1 MAAKAIPKL
10 ADWIEMD
17 LSLSVREN
25 RLQPVWEVE
34 DLIAQIG
41 DVVTGEGIRCP
52 VLTGP
57 SGVGKTA
64 VIHELVRQLARS
76 EGPERLRG
84 ARVVQ
89 ISLRTM
95 AGRFKHSSEGI
106 EILRS
111 LLDSIVAADPPIVP
125 YIRDLHSAYSLD
137 WESLFVRFCG
147 QARLPLIGE
156 ASARELAVMLE
167 FTSDLSPYVIPIPV
181 SEPDLGRTRRI
192 VSRWADHT
200 AAKGGRVITPDAQR
214 IAIELTGR
222 FLGNQHFPRKALDL
236 LRQTRDLGGA
246 AVTLGDVVARFS
258 QLTRV
263 PQQLVDP
270 EIRLDLVEVRK
281 FLADR
286 LLGQDE
292 SVDAVIRMI
301 ALIKAGLADSRR
313 PFGTF
318 LFVGPT
324 GVGKTH
330 TGQLLAEYLFG
341 DRHRLVRINMA
352 DYGGEGDGSV
362 LFGHPLGSSADQKR
376 GVIATRLGGV
386 AFGVLLLDEFE
397 KAHTKVHDAF
407 LQLMDEGRYTNGLGE
422 MVSARSLI
430 VIATSNAGA
439 EVYRESGIGFRDA
452 ADLDRAD
459 SELDR
464 RLLKHFRLEFLNRFD
479 RVVHFHPLDRSTIR
493 AIATREL
500 SELLRREGIAGRG
513 LAVDVD
519 AEVLDWLVAHGYH
532 PHYGARFL
540 RREIERSVTGTL
552 AQWIVTHN
560 PAPGAR
566 IALAVRRDAIVVRAD
581 ERAAETPPRRVVV
594 DAFASAKAWVDR
606 WTKREAEAGVRK
618 EAASALIEKSASAEF
633 WGDPGHAQSILR
645 EYTSID
651 ARIQADARLLA
662 PARRLAR
669 LGGHEDVGVVAELLA
684 ETEAAWTRW
693 NRLEAEDGPIG
704 AWLIIGTADALANA
718 PVPWLQELV
727 DSEREWLKR
736 LGFTCEIVAERV
748 VGERIASVAFEVE
761 GAGVVARLGMERG
774 VHRRRARNGH
784 VERLLVDVVPR
795 GDARSGPL
803 VHDARRVKGAFVA
816 RRACRV
822 VVSVAG
828 KGSEETWLGIARDTL
843 SLFSADLFDARRGAA
858 GEVDV
863 ARQYGFDGVAARD
876 PRTGAVVVGGKE
888 VARGEFEALLR
899 AWEEQG
905 GR

>member
-1 MAAKAIPKL
+1 MPTKAPPKL
-10 ADWIEMD
+10 ADWMEMD
-17 LSLSVREN
+17 LSASVREN
-25 RLQPVWEVE
+25 RLVPVWEV
-34 DLIAQIG
+34 DDILIQIG
-41 DVVTGEGIRCP
+41 DVVSGEGIRCP

-64 VIHELVRQLARS
+64 TIHELVRRLARG

-89 ISLRTM
+89 ISLRTI
-95 AGRFKHSSEGI
+95 AGRFKQPSDGAEIVRQLFDGI
-106 EILRS
+106 
-111 LLDSIVAADPPIVP
+111 VTAVPPVIP
-125 YIRDLHSAYSLD
+125 YIRDLDTAYTLD
-137 WESLFVRFCG
+137 WETLIVRFCA
-147 QARLPLIGE
+147 QARLPFLGE
-156 ASARELAVMLE
+156 ARARELAVMLE
-167 FTSDLSPYVIPIPV
+167 FTSDLSQYIIPIPV
-181 SEPDLGRTRRI
+181 EEPDAGKTRRI
-192 VSRWADHT
+192 VANWSES
-200 AAKGGRVITPDAQR
+200 AATTGGRVITPDAQR

-236 LRQTRDLGGA
+236 LRQTRDIGVG
-246 AVTLGDVVARFS
+246 AVTLSDVVARFS

-270 EIRLDLVEVRK
+270 EIRLDLNEVRT
-281 FLADR
+281 FLAER
-286 LLGQDE
+286 LLGQEE

-313 PFGTF
+313 PFGAF

-341 DRHRLVRINMA
+341 DRHRLVRVNMA
-352 DYGGEGDGSV
+352 DYAGEADAAV
-362 LFGHPLGSSADQKR
+362 LFGNPLGRTLDEKR

-407 LQLMDEGRYTNGLGE
+407 LQLMDEGRYINGMGE
-422 MVSARSLI
+422 TVSARSLI

-439 EVYRESGIGFRDA
+439 EVYRESGIGFRDST
-452 ADLDRAD
+452 DVDRAD
-459 SELDR
+459 AELDR

-479 RVVHFHPLDRSTIR
+479 RVVHFHPLDRATIR

-540 RREIERSVTGTL
+540 RREIERSITGTL
-552 AQWIVTHN
+552 AQWIVNNN
-560 PAPGAR
+560 PPTGTR
-566 IALAVRRDAIVVRAD
+566 IALGVRRDAIIVRMD
-581 ERAAETPPRRVVV
+581 EPSVELPPRRVIV
-594 DAFASAKAWVDR
+594 DAFASARDWVER
-606 WTKREAEAGVRK
+606 WTSRELEANARK
-618 EAASALIEKSASAEF
+618 EAASALIAQSAAADF
-633 WGDPGHAQSILR
+633 WSDPGHAQSILR

-651 ARIQADARLLA
+651 ARIQADARLLT

-669 LGGHEDVGVVAELLA
+669 LVGHEEVEVVAELLA
-684 ETEAAWTRW
+684 EAEAAWTRW
-693 NRLEAEDGPIG
+693 SRLEADGGPIG
-704 AWLIIGTADALANA
+704 AWLIVGTADALATA
-718 PVPWLQELV
+718 SSPWLVDLV
-727 DSEREWLKR
+727 EMERAWLAR
-736 LGFTCEIVAERV
+736 LGFTAEIVAERIV
-748 VGERIASVAFEVE
+748 SERVAGVAIEVE
-761 GAGVVARLGMERG
+761 GAGVIARLAMECG
-774 VHRRRARNGH
+774 IHRRRARNGH
-784 VERLLVDVVPR
+784 IERLLVEVVPR
-795 GDARSGPL
+795 GEARSGPP
-803 VHDARRVKGAFVA
+803 VHDARRVKGAFVE

-822 VVSVAG
+822 VVAVAG
-828 KGSEETWLGIARDTL
+828 KGSEETWVGIARDTL
-843 SLFSADLFDARRGAA
+843 ALFGADVLAARKA
-858 GEVDV
+858 GVSEVEV

-888 VARGEFEALLR
+888 ATRGEFEGLLR
-899 AWEEQG
+899 AWEERG
-905 GR
+905 S